1 LPKPQL
7 ELHSQEGS
15 FAFSVGTYIT
25 PAILVA
31 NLVNI
36 GKLKITFSIPEKYAN
51 QIKKNTVLSFKVSGS
66 TEKYSA
72 NLCHRT
78 FR

>member
-1 LPKPQL
+1 LIKAQIPKPQL
-7 ELHSQEGS
+7 ELHSQEELLRS
-15 FAFSVGTYIT
+15 FLGTYIT

-51 QIKKNTVLSFKVSGS
+51 QIKK
-66 TEKYSA
+66 KY
-72 NLCHRT
+72 CT
-78 FR
+78 

>member
-7 ELHSQEGS
+7 ELHSQEELLRS
-15 FAFSVGTYIT
+15 ISVGTYIT

-51 QIKKNTVLSFKVSGS
+51 QIKK
-66 TEKYSA
+66 KY
-72 NLCHRT
+72 CT
-78 FR
+78 